1 MEIERLSF
9 QVIPEDRVQ
18 EFIDA
23 DEQVWGPWLR
33 QQRGYLRKT
42 ANVYPGGRVD
52 LRIYWATKRDL
63 VQASKSPEIPVL
75 DVKLRS
81 NFLGVYQRLP

>member
-9 QVIPEDRVQ
+9 QIIPEDRVQ

-33 QQRGYLRKT
+33 QQRGFLRKVPT
-42 ANVYPGGRVD
+42 VYPGGRVD
-52 LRIYWATKRDL
+52 LRLYWASKRDL
-63 VQASKSPEIPVL
+63 VQAAKSSEIPVL
-75 DVKLRS
+75 DVKL
-81 NFLGVYQRLP
+81 